1 MQVIIV
7 VISFLSA
14 ALGVTVM
21 YNAVYIPSVKLIL
34 ITGLI
39 ALVTYFTI
47 KQLQQSKNK
56 KLDKLMSISMTL
68 FGAMFIASLVYSTWD
83 IEKFLSRF
91 TMMKL
96 TLILFGIIGVYL
108 NVVFIRAE
116 ISYKKKR
123 GNQRIEEQ
131 PNKSYFEKR
140 KEEKERIKRG
150 EVRII
155 LGGSTDNDDL

>member
-1 MQVIIV
+1 
-7 VISFLSA
+7 
-14 ALGVTVM
+14 
-21 YNAVYIPSVKLIL
+21 
-34 ITGLI
+34 
-39 ALVTYFTI
+39 
-47 KQLQQSKNK
+47 
-56 KLDKLMSISMTL
+56 MTL

>member
-14 ALGVTVM
+14 ALGVTIM
-21 YNAVYIPSVKLIL
+21 YNAVYIPSAKLIL
-34 ITGLI
+34 VSGLI
-39 ALVTYFTI
+39 TLATYFI
-47 KQLQQSKNK
+47 VKQVQQSRNK

-68 FGAMFIASLVYSTWD
+68 FGSMFLASLIYSTWD
-83 IEKFLSRF
+83 MEKFLSRL

-96 TLILFGIIGVYL
+96 TLVLLGITGVYL
-108 NVVFIRAE
+108 NIVFIRAE

-155 LGGSTDNDDL
+155 LGASTDNEGN

>member
-14 ALGVTVM
+14 AFGVTIM
-21 YNAVYIPSVKLIL
+21 YNAVYIPTAKLIL
-34 ITGLI
+34 ISGLI
-39 ALVTYFTI
+39 ALVTYFVL

-68 FGAMFIASLVYSTWD
+68 FGAMFLASLVYSAWD
-83 IEKFLSRF
+83 LEKFLSRL

-96 TLILFGIIGVYL
+96 ALVLLGIIGVYL

-140 KEEKERIKRG
+140 REEKEKIQRG
-150 EVRII
+150 NVRIV
-155 LGGSTDNDDL
+155 LGASTDNDDN